1 MDINSAFPSSNYLKS
16 ADLKGQIVSLQIS
29 HITYETIGTD
39 QKLVMYFQGKQ
50 KGMVLN
56 KTNAQTIAEAYGS
69 DTDNWVGANINVF
82 SMKVDFQG
90 KLVDGLRV
98 KVPPRRITSPG
109 QTSSPPQGSPRV
121 MPNARQAQQPQQPQQ
136 QMEPTMA
143 SADDRGDP
151 FDDEIPF

>member
-1 MDINSAFPSSNYLKS
+1 MDINSAFPGSNYLKS
-16 ADLKGQIVSLQIS
+16 TDLKGQIVSLKIGN
-29 HITYETIGTD
+29 ITYETIGSD

-69 DTDNWVGANINVF
+69 DTDNWIGADINVF

-98 KVPPRRITSPG
+98 KVPPRRAMQATA
-109 QTSSPPQGSPRV
+109 PQNGSPRV
-121 MPNARQAQQPQQPQQ
+121 MANARQAQPA
-136 QMEPTMA
+136 M
-143 SADDRGDP
+143 ADDRGGDDP
-151 FDDEIPF
+151 FDDSIPF